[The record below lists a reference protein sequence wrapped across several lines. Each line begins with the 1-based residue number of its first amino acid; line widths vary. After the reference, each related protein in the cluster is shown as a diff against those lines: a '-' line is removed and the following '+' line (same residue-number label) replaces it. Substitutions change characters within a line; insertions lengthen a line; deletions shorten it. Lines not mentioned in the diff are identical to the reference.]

1 MPLVIGYSHTL
12 METSTMNF
20 NDYQNESKQFLLR
33 SANNAPYLFTGLAGE
48 VGEVCSLYAKAVRD
62 ADSGIVT
69 DALYKELG
77 DVLWFVSQIATYY
90 GISLDEIAKLN
101 IAKLT
106 DRLLRNKIGGTG
118 NDR

>member
-1 MPLVIGYSHTL
+1 MKLI
-12 METSTMNF
+12 
-20 NDYQNESKQFLLR
+20 DYQNESKQFLLR